1 MLSSSRGLR
10 KEGEVTQRLDRYSR
24 LSLPSNERD
33 NPCGT
38 LTKASGTCPKPKR
51 LPSSLSA
58 RIIRLNDARKQ
69 SFLLLL
75 VYSTLPQ
82 PNTTTNPK
90 LHLSGA
96 PTLICCTMRTS
107 VPAARRPPACD
118 ALDMR
123 VSTKCEQLFVSP
135 PFHQTEHL
143 MGAIVPFTR
152 KGGGS

>member
-1 MLSSSRGLR
+1 MLFDVLTFEQPRSPKGRG
-10 KEGEVTQRLDRYSR
+10 GDTAVDRYNSR
-24 LSLPSNERD
+24 LSLPFNERH

-96 PTLICCTMRTS
+96 PTLTCCTMRTS
-107 VPAARRPPACD
+107 VPTARRPPACD
-118 ALDMR
+118 ALEMR
-123 VSTKCEQLFVSP
+123 VSKNASNFLS
-135 PFHQTEHL
+135 L
-143 MGAIVPFTR
+143 RRFTR
-152 KGGGS
+152 QNT